1 MIKLCQLE
9 VVGTRSCWL
18 NGQIFLSQSIL
29 GLLLMSFNVSTVT
42 FMGIIIFFF
51 SPMLIFSKL
60 GRDDG
65 ECNQQTP
72 LKAYMRQGKAGSS
85 AQALI

>member
-18 NGQIFLSQSIL
+18 NGQIFLSRSVP
-29 GLLLMSFNVSTVT
+29 GLLLMSFNVSTVI

-51 SPMLIFSKL
+51 TNVDIF
-60 GRDDG
+60 
-65 ECNQQTP
+65 
-72 LKAYMRQGKAGSS
+72 
-85 AQALI
+85 QARER